1 MTPVERL
8 AKAAEK
14 LERLR
19 SERGYVEHGDW
30 LAEPIVGDTAR
41 WPMEGPRE
49 DLAPVTNDELI
60 VMLHR
65 TIDAQ
70 LAIIQLSLDR
80 GRALFSGERR
90 TILLSDADRNAL
102 ALADAI
108 LGSES

>member
-1 MTPVERL
+1 MTPTERL

-65 TIDAQ
+65 TIEAQ
-70 LAIIQLSLDR
+70 LAILRAGVDNESVRRSSRLWSGSLDR
-80 GRALFSGERR
+80 V
-90 TILLSDADRNAL
+90 AL

-108 LGSES
+108 LGSTS